1 MIKRFCQKIGF
12 ALAKVFIIVIV
23 IVNTMTSCI
32 EPPLK
37 LPAQEVLIDMPLVLV
52 DLDVVWNLD
61 IDWKT
66 QWYYDWDERDR
77 DLWGDIAYPTPTNYE
92 VRRYFLGERPSV
104 PHTNVDAFT
113 IYGTHFRRTY
123 EFGYYDMLLWSNIDS
138 KDGTQVVTVNEDNID
153 EVTASTTV
161 TRGMNRVTT
170 ATSVT
175 SGTSILTGLGDSSS
189 GVVTGLFNQPEIFYS
204 AYPQDIHISRFKED
218 YDYYDEQEKCWVK
231 QINCDLNPLVYLYLV
246 QVIIYNN
253 NGKITGCTGDNAIS
267 SFASGTS
274 VNTGHTWDKPVMV
287 YFGSR
292 FKKNMDVEGR
302 NADIIGGRF
311 TTYGLCDMDAYH
323 KTKASSIYTGSRTDL
338 KNMLYVDLV
347 FSNGAQATLQADVT
361 EQCLEQAHGGIIT
374 VILDAGDIEMP
385 PAPETGGSGS
395 LFVPTVEDYDEIIYE
410 IQM

>member
-1 MIKRFCQKIGF
+1 MKKNIQQLIKCLM
-12 ALAKVFIIVIV
+12 ALFTLHVSLF
-23 IVNTMTSCI
+23 TFQSCI

-37 LPAQEVLIDMPLVLV
+37 LPVEEVIIDLPLVLV

-66 QWYYDWDERDR
+66 QWYYHWDERDKE
-77 DLWGDIAYPTPTNYE
+77 LWGEIEYPQPTNYE
-92 VRRYFLGERPSV
+92 VRRYFLGDKPQS

-138 KDGTQVVTVNEDNID
+138 KDGTQVVTINEENLNEVN
-153 EVTASTTV
+153 ASTTV
-161 TRGMNRVTT
+161 TRGMSRVSS
-170 ATSVT
+170 ATILSSGMSVL
-175 SGTSILTGLGDSSS
+175 SGLNNLTS
-189 GVVTGLFNQPEIFYS
+189 GVVTGLYNQPEIFYS
-204 AYPQDIHISRFKED
+204 AYPQDIHISRYKED
-218 YDYYDEQEKCWVK
+218 YDYYDEEEKCWVK
-231 QINCDLNPLVYLYLV
+231 QINCDLDPLVYLYLV

-274 VNTGHTWDKPVMV
+274 VNTGHTWNNPVMV

-292 FKKNMDVEGR
+292 FKKNMDVEGVS
-302 NADIIGGRF
+302 ADIIGGRF
-311 TTYGLCDMDAYH
+311 TTYGLCDMDSYG
-323 KTKASSIYTGSRTDL
+323 KTRSSSIYAGSRTDL
-338 KNMLYVDLV
+338 RNNLYVDLI

-361 EQCLEQAHGGIIT
+361 EQCLEQCHGGIIT
-374 VILDAGDIEMP
+374 VILDANDIEMP
-385 PAPETGGSGS
+385 PAPEPGGTGS
-395 LFVPTVEDYDEIIYE
+395 LFVPTVEDYDEIVYE